1 MPDRQ
6 PGGAGMLESGKMN
19 RVRKKRVSKDDKGK
33 KPAYRAEL
41 PLKKDGGRIE
51 MANAHATERELRD
64 LLERDPEH
72 FRALRALVE
81 GRPEEVS
88 REHLRDLRKWAFVMR
103 DGSIR
108 PAVKAIMT
116 AAVRDTPDGPAL
128 VYPLDLSNPEDAAT
142 AASVEMEF
150 DKAER
155 DLPKRIRQAI
165 KRLKDDDDKTPGH

>member
-1 MPDRQ
+1 MLDRES
-6 PGGAGMLESGKMN
+6 GGAGMAESGKMN
-19 RVRKKRVSKDDKGK
+19 RVRKKRVSEDDKEK
-33 KPAYRAEL
+33 KPAHRAEL
-41 PLKKDGGRIE
+41 PLKKGGGRIE
-51 MANAHATERELRD
+51 MVNAHATERELRH

-81 GRPEEVS
+81 GRPAEVS
-88 REHLRDLRKWAFVMR
+88 KEHLRDLRKWAFVMR

-142 AASVEMEF
+142 AARVEKEF
-150 DKAER
+150 DKAGR
-155 DLPKRIRQAI
+155 DMPKRIWRDI
-165 KRLKDDDDKTPGH
+165 KRLKDDDDKSPGH